1 MPAANGGRDQQD
13 LQGATTMTNDLRRT
27 AASILGAL
35 LLTTTFVGAAVAPA
49 HAVEAG
55 RAAVAEAKPAAA

>member
-1 MPAANGGRDQQD
+1 
-13 LQGATTMTNDLRRT
+13 MTNDLRRT

-55 RAAVAEAKPAAA
+55 SSHQVEEAKPGRAA